1 MRLEIIKIVDRGVD
15 TKELV
20 WLKVLADTD
29 LVNYIIFDTEYL
41 EPNAISEVPKNTYW
55 FQSKYVK
62 AGDYIILYTGIGIP
76 SESKNADG
84 STNHFLYWGNNATI
98 WNKKTDCA
106 VLFEINS
113 WQTSLM
119 GN

>member
-1 MRLEIIKIVDRGVD
+1 MRLEIINIYDRGIKS
-15 TKELV
+15 KELI
-20 WLKVLADTD
+20 WIKVLADTD

-41 EPNAISEVPKNTYW
+41 DPNAISEAPKNTYW
-55 FQSKYVK
+55 FQSKFVK
-62 AGDYIILYTGIGIP
+62 AGDYVILYTGTGTP
-76 SESKNADG
+76 SESKNNDG
-84 STNHFLYWGNNATI
+84 STNHFLYWGNRSTL
-98 WNKKTDCA
+98 WHKKTDCA